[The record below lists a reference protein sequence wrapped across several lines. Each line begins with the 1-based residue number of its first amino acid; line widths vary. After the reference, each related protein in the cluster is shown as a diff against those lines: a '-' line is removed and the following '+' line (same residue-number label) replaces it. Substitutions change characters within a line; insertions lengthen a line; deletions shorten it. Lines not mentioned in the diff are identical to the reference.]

1 MDRGNTKQ
9 EILEASLDLFSVQGF
24 EATSIS
30 QIANAV
36 GIRKASLYSHFE
48 NKQAILDA
56 LVKDVLDQYGEHSI
70 FAQADWDKPDD
81 MADQQALTPDAAAQD
96 CGYGGEFVMDR
107 GNTKQEILEAA
118 LELFS
123 VQGFEA
129 TSIAQIAS
137 AVGIRKASLY
147 SHFDHK
153 QAILDALVQEVMEQ
167 YEEHSLFARAD
178 WEKDAGNPPQTSEDA
193 VQMIQGQIR
202 YILHDP
208 AISRA
213 RKMLVI
219 EQFQNPE
226 LAKLQTKQNYSDV
239 LRYFTGLVKQ
249 LIRQGMLAEDD
260 PEIMA
265 AQFCLPISVWINLCD
280 REPERE
286 TEVMEIV
293 SKHIRQFFRRYQ
305 RTANLD

>member
-9 EILEASLDLFSVQGF
+9 EILEASLELFSVQGF

-30 QIANAV
+30 QIASAV

-56 LVKDVLDQYGEHSI
+56 LVKDVLQQYGTHSI
-70 FAQADWDKPDD
+70 
-81 MADQQALTPDAAAQD
+81 
-96 CGYGGEFVMDR
+96 
-107 GNTKQEILEAA
+107 
-118 LELFS
+118 
-123 VQGFEA
+123 
-129 TSIAQIAS
+129 
-137 AVGIRKASLY
+137 
-147 SHFDHK
+147 
-153 QAILDALVQEVMEQ
+153 
-167 YEEHSLFARAD
+167 FARAD
-178 WEKDAGNPPQTSEDA
+178 WERDAANLPLTSDEA
-193 VQMIQGQIR
+193 VRMVQGQIR

-249 LIRQGMLAEDD
+249 LIQQGVLAEDD
-260 PEIMA
+260 PEIIA
-265 AQFCLPISVWINLCD
+265 ALLCLPISVWINLCD
-280 REPERE
+280 REPDRE
-286 TEVMEIV
+286 VEVMELV
-293 SKHIRQFFRRYQ
+293 GKHIRQFFRLYQ
-305 RTANLD
+305 PEER

>member
-1 MDRGNTKQ
+1 MDRGNTKR
-9 EILEASLDLFSVQGF
+9 EILEAALELFSVQGF

-30 QIANAV
+30 QIAGAV

-56 LVKDVLDQYGEHSI
+56 LV
-70 FAQADWDKPDD
+70 
-81 MADQQALTPDAAAQD
+81 
-96 CGYGGEFVMDR
+96 
-107 GNTKQEILEAA
+107 
-118 LELFS
+118 
-123 VQGFEA
+123 
-129 TSIAQIAS
+129 
-137 AVGIRKASLY
+137 
-147 SHFDHK
+147 
-153 QAILDALVQEVMEQ
+153 QEVLEQ

-178 WEKDAGNPPQTSEDA
+178 WEKDTGSLPQTADDA

-219 EQFQNPE
+219 EQFQNRS

-239 LRYFTGLVKQ
+239 LGYFTGLING
-249 LIRQGMLAEDD
+249 LIRQGVLAEDD

-265 AQFCLPISVWINLCD
+265 AQLCLPISVWINLCD
-280 REPERE
+280 REPDRE
-286 TEVMEIV
+286 QEVMELV
-293 SKHIRQFFRRYQ
+293 DKHIRQFFRVYGK
-305 RTANLD
+305 

>member
-1 MDRGNTKQ
+1 MDRGNTKR
-9 EILEASLDLFSVQGF
+9 EILDAALELFSVQGF
-24 EATSIS
+24 EATSIA
-30 QIANAV
+30 QIAGAV

-56 LVKDVLDQYGEHSI
+56 LV
-70 FAQADWDKPDD
+70 
-81 MADQQALTPDAAAQD
+81 
-96 CGYGGEFVMDR
+96 
-107 GNTKQEILEAA
+107 
-118 LELFS
+118 
-123 VQGFEA
+123 
-129 TSIAQIAS
+129 
-137 AVGIRKASLY
+137 
-147 SHFDHK
+147 
-153 QAILDALVQEVMEQ
+153 QEVLEQ

-178 WEKDAGNPPQTSEDA
+178 RENYADSLPQTPDDA
-193 VQMIQGQIR
+193 VQMIQGQIC

-249 LIRQGMLAEDD
+249 LIRQGVLAEDD

-293 SKHIRQFFRRYQ
+293 SKHIQQFFRLYQ
-305 RTANLD
+305 RPER

>member
-9 EILEASLDLFSVQGF
+9 EILKASLELFSVQGF

-30 QIANAV
+30 QIA
-36 GIRKASLYSHFE
+36 
-48 NKQAILDA
+48 D
-56 LVKDVLDQYGEHSI
+56 
-70 FAQADWDKPDD
+70 
-81 MADQQALTPDAAAQD
+81 
-96 CGYGGEFVMDR
+96 
-107 GNTKQEILEAA
+107 
-118 LELFS
+118 
-123 VQGFEA
+123 
-129 TSIAQIAS
+129 

-147 SHFDHK
+147 SHFDSK
-153 QAILDALVQEVMEQ
+153 QAILDAIVKEVLRQ
-167 YEEHSLFARAD
+167 YGEHSIFARAN
-178 WEKDAGNPPQTSEDA
+178 WEKDADNLPLTADEA
-193 VQMIQGQIR
+193 VRMIQGQIR

-239 LRYFTGLVKQ
+239 LGYFTGLIKC
-249 LIRQGMLAEDD
+249 LIQKGVLAADD

-280 REPERE
+280 REPGRE
-286 TEVMEIV
+286 QEVMELV
-293 SKHIRQFFRRYQ
+293 ERHIRQFFRLYARK
-305 RTANLD
+305 